1 MSSKDL
7 RSKKIRAFVLLI
19 MRPGTSEEIV
29 QSRKI
34 KGVTMA
40 NSVLGRFDA
49 IAVVEANNTE
59 ELTKII
65 CEMIE
70 ATLEESPPELS
81 GDIMERGLYLTGGVA
96 CLGGLD
102 KYISQ
107 RTGVTVHLAEEPLL
121 SVVMGVGKLLENRH
135 LLSLVEMTP

>member
-7 RSKKIRAFVLLI
+7 RSKKIRAFVLLT

-49 IAVVEANNTE
+49 VAIIEADNSEQLTQIIYEMVEAHPNVVRTE
-59 ELTKII
+59 T
-65 CEMIE
+65 
-70 ATLEESPPELS
+70 
-81 GDIMERGLYLTGGVA
+81 
-96 CLGGLD
+96 
-102 KYISQ
+102 
-107 RTGVTVHLAEEPLL
+107 LL
-121 SVVMGVGKLLENRH
+121 SMFI
-135 LLSLVEMTP
+135 P

>member
-1 MSSKDL
+1 
-7 RSKKIRAFVLLI
+7 

-65 CEMIE
+65 YEMIE
-70 ATLEESPPELS
+70 THPN
-81 GDIMERGLYLTGGVA
+81 V
-96 CLGGLD
+96 
-102 KYISQ
+102 
-107 RTGVTVHLAEEPLL
+107 VHTETLL
-121 SVVMGVGKLLENRH
+121 SMF
-135 LLSLVEMTP
+135 TP